1 MNIEEILLFEKIHAQ
16 LSSFYEDVT
25 MLVKKNPKDEMNTF
39 KLKLINKAL
48 ERANQIIG
56 DLKPFDD
63 FDQFDI
69 DGDMPNNSD
78 VAIILGQYINCMDVL
93 KKDNVHIYSGRWYW
107 KIEGDSKSK
116 EICTSAPVDLKR

>member
-1 MNIEEILLFEKIHAQ
+1 MNREEILLFEKIHAQ

-48 ERANQIIG
+48 VRANQIIG

-93 KKDNVHIYSGRWYW
+93 KKDNVHVFSGRWYW
-107 KIEGDSKSK
+107 KIEGDFKSL

>member
-1 MNIEEILLFEKIHAQ
+1 MNREEILLFEKIHAQ

-48 ERANQIIG
+48 VRANQIIG

-63 FDQFDI
+63 FEQFDI

-93 KKDNVHIYSGRWYW
+93 KKDNVHICSGRWYW
-107 KIEGDSKSK
+107 KIEGDSTSK
-116 EICTSAPVDLKR
+116 EICTSAPVVLKR

>member
-1 MNIEEILLFEKIHAQ
+1 MNREEILLFEKIHAQ
-16 LSSFYEDVT
+16 LCSFYEDVT
-25 MLVKKNPKDEMNTF
+25 LLVKKNPKDEMNTF
-39 KLKLINKAL
+39 KLKLINNAL
-48 ERANQIIG
+48 EHANQIIG

-107 KIEGDSKSK
+107 IIEDDTDSR
-116 EICTSAPVDLKR
+116 EICTSAPVDIKR